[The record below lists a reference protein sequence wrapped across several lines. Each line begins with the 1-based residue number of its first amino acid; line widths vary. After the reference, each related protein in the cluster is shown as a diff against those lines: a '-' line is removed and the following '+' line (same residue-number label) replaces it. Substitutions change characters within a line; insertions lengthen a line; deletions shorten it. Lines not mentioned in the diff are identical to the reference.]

1 VQRPVM
7 NPTFVHEGPAPRRR
21 WWHRLRPVW
30 RVIGWCLKL
39 FVRDL
44 FYKRQA
50 LRIDVGTRSSRFL
63 RGLCYRL
70 LFVPLIIALI
80 ACALVYTGTHPPA
93 VASIIDPTYH
103 GIYYDPVSLVAEDGA
118 PLEAW
123 MIPVVDAHRVLED
136 REMVFTKTHPAI
148 ILVHDFGASR
158 QQMMPLVRPLHEAGY
173 FVLVLG
179 LRGTMPDSRFGS
191 TFGLN
196 EAGDVKAA
204 AALLRKTPFVDGK
217 HVGVLGV
224 GTGATAAML
233 AVARDPE
240 LAALVLDCPTRSFES
255 VLHEHVTPSH
265 PYLQWLAPLC
275 QWTFEIAYKVNATDV
290 DLDHNVSRL
299 NSGSVLLFDGKS
311 VSCFR
316 AARIQQVVAF
326 LDANLKPKETK
337 DK

>member
-1 VQRPVM
+1 M
-7 NPTFVHEGPAPRRR
+7 NPSFVHEGPAPVRR
-21 WWHRLRPVW
+21 WYHRLRPIW
-30 RVIGWCLKL
+30 RVIAWFLGL
-39 FVRDL
+39 FVRDM
-44 FYKRQA
+44 FYKRQG

-70 LFVPLIIALI
+70 VFVPLIVALI

-93 VASIIDPTYH
+93 VASSVDPTYH

-123 MIPVVDAHRVLED
+123 LIPVVDAKRVLED
-136 REMVFTKTHPAI
+136 REMVFVKNHPAV

-158 QQMMPLVRPLHEAGY
+158 QQMLPLVRPLHEAGY

-179 LRGTMPDSRFGS
+179 LRGNVPDSRFGS

-204 AALLRKTPFVDGK
+204 AALLRKTSFVDGK
-217 HVGVLGV
+217 RIGVLGI
-224 GTGATAAML
+224 GTGATAALL
-233 AVARDPE
+233 ATSRDPE
-240 LAALVLDCPTRSFES
+240 LAALVLDCPTHTF
-255 VLHEHVTPSH
+255 EHVLREHLTPSH

-290 DLDHNVSRL
+290 NLDHNVSRL
-299 NSGSVLLFDGKS
+299 NSGAVLLFDGKA

-316 AARIQQVVAF
+316 AARVKQVVAF
-326 LDANLKPKETK
+326 LDSNLKAKETK
-337 DK
+337 EK